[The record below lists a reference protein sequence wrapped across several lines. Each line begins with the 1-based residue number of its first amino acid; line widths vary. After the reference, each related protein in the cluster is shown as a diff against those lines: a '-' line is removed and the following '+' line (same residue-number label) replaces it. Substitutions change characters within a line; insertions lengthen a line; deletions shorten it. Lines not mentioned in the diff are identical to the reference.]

1 MNKPPALATP
11 RRPAVLGLVLTAH
24 LSGVLG
30 LAWALHGR
38 PASPP
43 AARPMTVAVSLLP
56 QRIPHAQDAAR
67 APRLE
72 RAPRPALAAAPALP
86 LLQAM
91 PQTAPSVS
99 APVPLEAEARPARA
113 ELPLLAAAALPP
125 SPSTSPVS
133 AQQMP
138 IHPADTGRPAQ
149 LPAEHGDC
157 AARQAARLYPAAL
170 RERGIEGQV
179 LLRVQVAEDGR
190 AAEVRV
196 QRGSGW
202 RLLDQAAQALALACR
217 YVPAQARTQEQLQA
231 LSSWVEVP
239 VRFALQHG
247 SSISNSGNPTR
258 PTSPES
264 PH

>member
-43 AARPMTVAVSLLP
+43 AARPITVTVSLLP
-56 QRIPHAQDAAR
+56 QRIPHGQDSGS
-67 APRLE
+67 APRPE
-72 RAPRPALAAAPALP
+72 RAPRPSLAAAPSLP
-86 LLQAM
+86 VLQAM
-91 PQTAPSVS
+91 PQAPSLVS
-99 APVPLEAEARPARA
+99 APVTLEAEASKARA
-113 ELPLLAAAALPP
+113 DLPLLAAAALPP
-125 SPSTSPVS
+125 AAGAVS
-133 AQQMP
+133 AQQMTT
-138 IHPADTGRPAQ
+138 HPADTGRPAQ

-239 VRFALQHG
+239 VRFALQRG
-247 SSISNSGNPTR
+247 SSAT
-258 PTSPES
+258 PES

>member
-1 MNKPPALATP
+1 MHKTPALATP
-11 RRPAVLGLVLTAH
+11 RRPVVLGLVLTVH

-43 AARPMTVAVSLLP
+43 AARQMTVTVSLLP
-56 QRIPHAQDAAR
+56 QRIPQAQDSAP
-67 APRLE
+67 APRPE
-72 RAPRPALAAAPALP
+72 RAPRPSLAAAPSLP
-86 LLQAM
+86 VLQAM
-91 PQTAPSVS
+91 PQPPSLVS
-99 APVPLEAEARPARA
+99 APVTLEAEASKARA
-113 ELPLLAAAALPP
+113 DLPLLAAVAQQTAA
-125 SPSTSPVS
+125 SPVS
-133 AQQMP
+133 ARPMP
-138 IHPADTGRPAQ
+138 AHAVDAGSPAQ

-239 VRFALQHG
+239 VRFALQRG
-247 SSISNSGNPTR
+247 SGGGNPTSSE
-258 PTSPES
+258 P